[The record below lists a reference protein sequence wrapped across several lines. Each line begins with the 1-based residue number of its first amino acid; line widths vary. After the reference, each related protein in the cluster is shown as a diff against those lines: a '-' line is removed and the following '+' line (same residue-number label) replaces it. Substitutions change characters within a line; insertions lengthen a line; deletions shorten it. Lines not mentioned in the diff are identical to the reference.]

1 MNLNYDVLTRVTA
14 LLSDCIIIELFL
26 INLFNAFN
34 ALTSLLSII
43 FWTRFIYQSFRTNR
57 YVNRET
63 LIQFLNRLQTID
75 IFPLQESKET
85 IQKGHTMWFM
95 HIDAFCHNNHQHGF
109 LHSTSVVTIDIYKL
123 VVGHFV
129 ASTCFPSIQKW
140 PDYVH
145 VHA

>member
-43 FWTRFIYQSFRTNR
+43 FWTSFMSQSCRTNR
-57 YVNRET
+57 YVNRKT
-63 LIQFLNRLQTID
+63 LIQYLKQLHTID
-75 IFPLQESKET
+75 IFLYKNQKKN
-85 IQKGHTMWFM
+85 QKGHTMWFM
-95 HIDAFCHNNHQHGF
+95 HIDAFCHNNHQHVF
-109 LHSTSVVTIDIYKL
+109 LHSTSVVTIDTYKL
-123 VVGHFV
+123 VVDHFV
-129 ASTCFPSIQKW
+129 ASTCSPSSEKW
-140 PDYVH
+140 PYYVH